1 MIKLNLSFT
10 SPGGESCDLNHITMI
25 LDVILIILHIINL
38 IR

>member
-1 MIKLNLSFT
+1 MIKLNLV
-10 SPGGESCDLNHITMI
+10 SPLQEVNHVLNHITII